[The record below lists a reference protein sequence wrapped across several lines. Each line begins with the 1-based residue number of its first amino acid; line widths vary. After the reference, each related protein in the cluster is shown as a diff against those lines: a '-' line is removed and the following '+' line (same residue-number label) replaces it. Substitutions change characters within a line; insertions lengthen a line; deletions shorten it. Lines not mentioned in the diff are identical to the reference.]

1 MTQTPT
7 EITFPLTPLFEQQYD
22 TSIPDDIS
30 YLPPLYK
37 THSTGRTATSLV
49 YATLLH
55 HRQVSKH
62 RQSDNIRRFHKINTR
77 IDQLHLLTESIVAQ
91 QALLVRNQQVIRQ
104 QLKHIYAAL
113 TYTSQLQATHQT
125 NHAVHTTTHPPSQWR
140 TNQSSDEQYPV
151 EQALPASSHHALQ
164 PPQTY
169 FAALQPHMAQP
180 HQHTPTGYSAPY
192 CYGHS
197 Q

>member
-22 TSIPDDIS
+22 TSIPDDIP
-30 YLPPLYK
+30 YLPPPYK
-37 THSTGRTATSLV
+37 AYATARTATSLV

-62 RQSDNIRRFHKINTR
+62 RQSDNIRCFHKINTR

-91 QALLVRNQQVIRQ
+91 QTLLVKNQQVIRH

-113 TYTSQLQATHQT
+113 TYTSQFQATPQT
-125 NHAVHTTTHPPSQWR
+125 NHAVHTTAYPYSQWR
-140 TNQSSDEQYPV
+140 TNQSNDEQYPV
-151 EQALPASSHHALQ
+151 EQALPASSNHAFQ
-164 PPQTY
+164 PTQTY

-180 HQHTPTGYSAPY
+180 YQHTPTGYNTPH
-192 CYGHS
+192 CHGHP